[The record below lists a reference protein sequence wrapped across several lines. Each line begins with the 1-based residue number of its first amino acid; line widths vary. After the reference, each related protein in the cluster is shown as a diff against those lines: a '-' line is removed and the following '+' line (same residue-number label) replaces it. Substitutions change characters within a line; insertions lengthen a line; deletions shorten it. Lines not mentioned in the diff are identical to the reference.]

1 MRLGS
6 HVLADVVGSAPLLD
20 KESICHIVSLYAT
33 IVSTASHEF
42 EGGGWTAMLLLA
54 ESHISIHT
62 WPEHNAYCI
71 DCFTCGQSNTREL
84 LDRLVELLGGT
95 PTILEIER
103 AI

>member
-1 MRLGS
+1 MRLGV

-20 KESICHIVSLYAT
+20 KDILCHIVSQYAT
-33 IVSTASHEF
+33 VLKVDSYEF
-42 EGGGWTAMLLLA
+42 EGGGWTAILLLA
-54 ESHISIHT
+54 ESHVSIHT

-84 LDRLVELLGGT
+84 LERLVELLGGT

-103 AI
+103 AV